1 MNVAEKPPVA
11 NAEIRIPTRTCPGC
25 GEAVPDAEVRAN
37 ACVCPRCKHYFPMPV
52 RARIAHLT
60 DPDSFRE
67 LFDKEIFTDPL
78 NFPDYREKFDAAKG
92 KSRENEGVLCG
103 TATIGGHRTA
113 LFVMDPAFM
122 MGSMGTV
129 VGDRITALFEYA
141 IANRLPVIGY
151 TVSGGARM
159 QEGMLSLMQM
169 AKTSAAIRKHS
180 EAGLFYLPV
189 LTDPTTGGVTASFAM
204 LGDVILAEP
213 GALIGFAGP
222 RVIAQTIGQKL
233 PEGFQR
239 AEFLV
244 EKGIIDGVVERQEL
258 KETVWKLLNI
268 HQDALQYIHYGYTQN
283 VENLPEIKTHP
294 QEGTYLLWLDM
305 TALGIP
311 CYAAS
316 RRYAAAPLCP
326 QLLGYLD
333 GEGHG
338 AAGLEKALDALLTGS
353 GARDTL
359 LCPVTA
365 QGTLRTGEQVQH
377 LQADSGA
384 VGARLTLARS
394 VQRAAEAVAAQTMT
408 TGCILVLDVRTAA
421 LRACVSVP
429 GFDPAD
435 PAASLEAPD
444 SPFLNRALQAYAVGS
459 VFKPVLAAAALEAGL
474 APEYDCNG
482 AVVVDG
488 QIFRCAGGV
497 PHGEVDLSAA
507 LAKSCNGYFIRLG
520 QQLGAQALLQQ
531 AQALGFGR
539 SIGLAEGLTAQS
551 GALPGAEELAQ
562 SGQLANFS
570 FGQGSLLAT
579 PLQVAAMMNTIA
591 NGGVY
596 RAPCLLDCALDEA
609 SGEELSAF
617 ARPQAERVLTEQTA
631 AALCTMLEQTVAE
644 GTAQDASGLRG
655 GAAGKTG
662 TAQTGQFTAEGK
674 ERMNL
679 WFAGFYPAEDPQYT
693 IVVLQDG
700 QTQAAVSSAAVFAQL
715 CTALHWL
722 G

>member
-1 MNVAEKPPVA
+1 MSGRRVLALYA
-11 NAEIRIPTRTCPGC
+11 A
-25 GEAVPDAEVRAN
+25 
-37 ACVCPRCKHYFPMPV
+37 
-52 RARIAHLT
+52 L
-60 DPDSFRE
+60 
-67 LFDKEIFTDPL
+67 LFGF
-78 NFPDYREKFDAAKG
+78 A
-92 KSRENEGVLCG
+92 GVLC
-103 TATIGGHRTA
+103 R
-113 LFVMDPAFM
+113 
-122 MGSMGTV
+122 
-129 VGDRITALFEYA
+129 
-141 IANRLPVIGY
+141 
-151 TVSGGARM
+151 
-159 QEGMLSLMQM
+159 
-169 AKTSAAIRKHS
+169 
-180 EAGLFYLPV
+180 LFYL
-189 LTDPTTGGVTASFAM
+189 
-204 LGDVILAEP
+204 
-213 GALIGFAGP
+213 
-222 RVIAQTIGQKL
+222 
-233 PEGFQR
+233 
-239 AEFLV
+239 
-244 EKGIIDGVVERQEL
+244 
-258 KETVWKLLNI
+258 
-268 HQDALQYIHYGYTQN
+268 
-283 VENLPEIKTHP
+283 
-294 QEGTYLLWLDM
+294 
-305 TALGIP
+305 
-311 CYAAS
+311 AS

-384 VGARLTLARS
+384 VGVRLTLSRS

-435 PAASLEAPD
+435 PAASLEAPN

-551 GALPGAEELAQ
+551 GALPGAEELTQ

-579 PLQVAAMMNTIA
+579 PLH
-591 NGGVY
+591 
-596 RAPCLLDCALDEA
+596 CALDET

-644 GTAQDASGLRG
+644 GTAQDASGLPG

-674 ERMNL
+674 ERKNL

-700 QTQAAVSSAAVFAQL
+700 QTQAAVSSAAVYAQL

>member
-1 MNVAEKPPVA
+1 M
-11 NAEIRIPTRTCPGC
+11 
-25 GEAVPDAEVRAN
+25 
-37 ACVCPRCKHYFPMPV
+37 
-52 RARIAHLT
+52 
-60 DPDSFRE
+60 S
-67 LFDKEIFTDPL
+67 
-78 NFPDYREKFDAAKG
+78 G
-92 KSRENEGVLCG
+92 KRVL
-103 TATIGGHRTA
+103 A
-113 LFVMDPAFM
+113 L
-122 MGSMGTV
+122 
-129 VGDRITALFEYA
+129 Y
-141 IANRLPVIGY
+141 
-151 TVSGGARM
+151 
-159 QEGMLSLMQM
+159 
-169 AKTSAAIRKHS
+169 AAI
-180 EAGLFYLPV
+180 LF
-189 LTDPTTGGVTASFAM
+189 SFA
-204 LGDVILAEP
+204 VILCRLYFLAQNQTYAARAKAQSAVRLALP
-213 GALIGFAGP
+213 ARRGNFYDHTGALLTGLETQYLALCFPGENSYSRLYAY
-222 RVIAQTIGQKL
+222 TDENGQAL
-233 PEGFQR
+233 LYQNRNRSMP
-239 AEFLV
+239 FLLR
-244 EKGIIDGVVERQEL
+244 VERDLYWQG
-258 KETVWKLLNI
+258 VS
-268 HQDALQYIHYGYTQN
+268 
-283 VENLPEIKTHP
+283 
-294 QEGTYLLWLDM
+294 
-305 TALGIP
+305 
-311 CYAAS
+311 CYPFA
-316 RRYAAAPLCP
+316 RRYASAPLCQ
-326 QLLGYLD
+326 QLIGYLD

-338 AAGLEKALDALLTGS
+338 AAGLEKALDKLLTGT
-353 GARDTL
+353 GEHDVL
-359 LCPVTA
+359 LCAVTA
-365 QGTLRTGEQVQH
+365 QGQLRAGETPQYLRQ
-377 LQADSGA
+377 DSKA
-384 VGARLTLARS
+384 VGVQLTISRQM
-394 VQRAAEAVAAQTMT
+394 QRAAEAVAAETMT
-408 TGCILVLDVRTAA
+408 SGCILVLDTASAAVRAS
-421 LRACVSVP
+421 VSMP
-429 GFDPAD
+429 GYDPD
-435 PAASLEAPD
+435 NLAASLDAPD
-444 SPFLNRALQAYAVGS
+444 SPFLNRVLECYTVGS

-482 AVVVDG
+482 AVVVDR

-596 RAPCLLDCALDEA
+596 RVPCLLDCALDET

-631 AALCTMLEQTVAE
+631 AALRTMLEQKVAE
-644 GTAQDASGLRG
+644 GTAQDASGLPG

-715 CTALHWL
+715 CTALHLL

>member
-1 MNVAEKPPVA
+1 M
-11 NAEIRIPTRTCPGC
+11 
-25 GEAVPDAEVRAN
+25 
-37 ACVCPRCKHYFPMPV
+37 
-52 RARIAHLT
+52 
-60 DPDSFRE
+60 S
-67 LFDKEIFTDPL
+67 
-78 NFPDYREKFDAAKG
+78 G
-92 KSRENEGVLCG
+92 KRVL
-103 TATIGGHRTA
+103 A
-113 LFVMDPAFM
+113 L
-122 MGSMGTV
+122 
-129 VGDRITALFEYA
+129 Y
-141 IANRLPVIGY
+141 
-151 TVSGGARM
+151 
-159 QEGMLSLMQM
+159 
-169 AKTSAAIRKHS
+169 AAILFSFAVILCRLYFLAQNQTYAARAKAQSAVRLALPARRGNFYDHTGALLTGLETQYLALCFPGENS
-180 EAGLFYLPV
+180 YSRLYAYTDEAGQ
-189 LTDPTTGGVTASFAM
+189 
-204 LGDVILAEP
+204 
-213 GALIGFAGP
+213 ALLYQNRNRSMP
-222 RVIAQTIGQKL
+222 
-233 PEGFQR
+233 
-239 AEFLV
+239 FLLR
-244 EKGIIDGVVERQEL
+244 VERDLYWQG
-258 KETVWKLLNI
+258 VS
-268 HQDALQYIHYGYTQN
+268 
-283 VENLPEIKTHP
+283 
-294 QEGTYLLWLDM
+294 
-305 TALGIP
+305 
-311 CYAAS
+311 CYPFA
-316 RRYAAAPLCP
+316 RRYASAPLCQ
-326 QLLGYLD
+326 QLIGYLD

-338 AAGLEKALDALLTGS
+338 AAGLEKALDKLLTGT
-353 GARDTL
+353 GEHDVL
-359 LCPVTA
+359 LCAVTA
-365 QGTLRTGEQVQH
+365 QGQLRAGETPQYLRQ
-377 LQADSGA
+377 DSKA
-384 VGARLTLARS
+384 VGVQLTISRQM
-394 VQRAAEAVAAQTMT
+394 QRAAEAVAAETMT
-408 TGCILVLDVRTAA
+408 SGCILVLDTASAAVRAS
-421 LRACVSVP
+421 VSMP
-429 GFDPAD
+429 GYDPD
-435 PAASLEAPD
+435 NLAASLDAPD
-444 SPFLNRALQAYAVGS
+444 SPFLNRVLECYTVGS
-459 VFKPVLAAAALEAGL
+459 VFKPVLAAAALEVGL

-551 GALPGAEELAQ
+551 GALPGAEELTQ

-596 RAPCLLDCALDEA
+596 RAPCLLDCALDET

-617 ARPQAERVLTEQTA
+617 ARLQAERVLTEQTA

-644 GTAQDASGLRG
+644 GTAQDASGLPG

-674 ERMNL
+674 ERKNL

>member
-1 MNVAEKPPVA
+1 MNYVLSLGREIIEKRKLIWDLGKADFRKRFVGSYFGIVWMFIQPIVTIAIYAIIFGPAGFRTPPPV
-11 NAEIRIPTRTCPGC
+11 PGASYVAWLVA
-25 GEAVPDAEVRAN
+25 GIVPWFFYSEVLNTVTNCLQEYSYLVKKVVFKVEMLPIIKLLSCLMVHFFFVLIMLALY
-37 ACVCPRCKHYFPMPV
+37 A
-52 RARIAHLT
+52 AL
-60 DPDSFRE
+60 
-67 LFDKEIFTDPL
+67 LFGF
-78 NFPDYREKFDAAKG
+78 A
-92 KSRENEGVLCG
+92 GVLC
-103 TATIGGHRTA
+103 R
-113 LFVMDPAFM
+113 
-122 MGSMGTV
+122 
-129 VGDRITALFEYA
+129 
-141 IANRLPVIGY
+141 
-151 TVSGGARM
+151 
-159 QEGMLSLMQM
+159 
-169 AKTSAAIRKHS
+169 
-180 EAGLFYLPV
+180 LFYLASRTDYAARAAAQSTVTLELPARRGGFYDCMGLP
-189 LTDPTTGGVTASFAM
+189 LTGLEKRWMALCFPGQENYTRLYACTDTA
-204 LGDVILAEP
+204 
-213 GALIGFAGP
+213 
-222 RVIAQTIGQKL
+222 GQEL
-233 PEGFQR
+233 LYRSRSR
-239 AEFLV
+239 AAPFLV
-244 EKGIIDGVVERQEL
+244 EVDR
-258 KETVWKLLNI
+258 
-268 HQDALQYIHYGYTQN
+268 
-283 VENLPEIKTHP
+283 
-294 QEGTYLLWLDM
+294 DM

-365 QGTLRTGEQVQH
+365 QGALRTGEQVQH

-384 VGARLTLARS
+384 VGVRLTLSRS

-435 PAASLEAPD
+435 PAASLEAPN

-596 RAPCLLDCALDEA
+596 RAPCLLDCALDET

-631 AALCTMLEQTVAE
+631 AALRTMLEQTVAE
-644 GTAQDASGLRG
+644 GTAQDASGLPG

-700 QTQAAVSSAAVFAQL
+700 QTQATVSSAAVFAQL

>member
-1 MNVAEKPPVA
+1 MSGRRVLALYA
-11 NAEIRIPTRTCPGC
+11 A
-25 GEAVPDAEVRAN
+25 
-37 ACVCPRCKHYFPMPV
+37 
-52 RARIAHLT
+52 L
-60 DPDSFRE
+60 
-67 LFDKEIFTDPL
+67 LFGF
-78 NFPDYREKFDAAKG
+78 A
-92 KSRENEGVLCG
+92 GVLC
-103 TATIGGHRTA
+103 R
-113 LFVMDPAFM
+113 
-122 MGSMGTV
+122 
-129 VGDRITALFEYA
+129 
-141 IANRLPVIGY
+141 
-151 TVSGGARM
+151 
-159 QEGMLSLMQM
+159 
-169 AKTSAAIRKHS
+169 
-180 EAGLFYLPV
+180 LFYLASRTDYAARAAAQSTVTLELPARRGGFYDCMGLP
-189 LTDPTTGGVTASFAM
+189 LTGLEKRWLALCFPGQENYTRLYACTDTA
-204 LGDVILAEP
+204 
-213 GALIGFAGP
+213 
-222 RVIAQTIGQKL
+222 GQEL
-233 PEGFQR
+233 LYRSRSR
-239 AEFLV
+239 AAPFLV
-244 EKGIIDGVVERQEL
+244 EVDR
-258 KETVWKLLNI
+258 
-268 HQDALQYIHYGYTQN
+268 
-283 VENLPEIKTHP
+283 
-294 QEGTYLLWLDM
+294 DM

-316 RRYAAAPLCP
+316 RRYATAPLCP

-384 VGARLTLARS
+384 VGARLTLSRS

-408 TGCILVLDVRTAA
+408 TGCILVLDVPTAA

-497 PHGEVDLSAA
+497 PHGEVDLLAA

-591 NGGVY
+591 GGGTYHTPRFCYGVTDAY
-596 RAPCLLDCALDEA
+596 GTLTDPFQLPAPRIVCDAA
-609 SGEELSAF
+609 
-617 ARPQAERVLTEQTA
+617 TA
-631 AALCTMLEQTVAE
+631 KTLRSMLQSVVEDGIGHAAKPAG
-644 GTAQDASGLRG
+644 GT
-655 GAAGKTG
+655 AAGKTG
-662 TAQTGQFTAEGK
+662 TAQTGQFDAAGDELL
-674 ERMNL
+674 NY
-679 WFAGFYPAEDPQYT
+679 WFSGFIPAQTPKYT
-693 IVVLQDG
+693 ITVLQDG
-700 QTQAAVSSAAVFAQL
+700 VLEPETSSAALFAKIAEGLQVIEQP
-715 CTALHWL
+715 ASD
-722 G
+722 

>member
-1 MNVAEKPPVA
+1 MSGRRVLALYA
-11 NAEIRIPTRTCPGC
+11 A
-25 GEAVPDAEVRAN
+25 
-37 ACVCPRCKHYFPMPV
+37 
-52 RARIAHLT
+52 L
-60 DPDSFRE
+60 
-67 LFDKEIFTDPL
+67 LFGF
-78 NFPDYREKFDAAKG
+78 A
-92 KSRENEGVLCG
+92 GVLC
-103 TATIGGHRTA
+103 R
-113 LFVMDPAFM
+113 
-122 MGSMGTV
+122 
-129 VGDRITALFEYA
+129 
-141 IANRLPVIGY
+141 
-151 TVSGGARM
+151 
-159 QEGMLSLMQM
+159 
-169 AKTSAAIRKHS
+169 
-180 EAGLFYLPV
+180 LFYLASRTDYAARAAAQSTVTLELPARRGGFYDCMGLP
-189 LTDPTTGGVTASFAM
+189 LTGLEKRWLALCFPGQENYTRLYACTDTA
-204 LGDVILAEP
+204 
-213 GALIGFAGP
+213 
-222 RVIAQTIGQKL
+222 GQEL
-233 PEGFQR
+233 LYRSRSR
-239 AEFLV
+239 AAPFLV
-244 EKGIIDGVVERQEL
+244 EVDR
-258 KETVWKLLNI
+258 
-268 HQDALQYIHYGYTQN
+268 
-283 VENLPEIKTHP
+283 
-294 QEGTYLLWLDM
+294 DM

-365 QGTLRTGEQVQH
+365 QGALRTGEQVQH

-384 VGARLTLARS
+384 VGVRLTLSRS

-507 LAKSCNGYFIRLG
+507 LAKSCNGYFVRLG
-520 QQLGAQALLQQ
+520 QQLSAETLLQT
-531 AQALGFGR
+531 AEAFGFGR
-539 SIGLAEGLTAQS
+539 QIAVAGRLYADGGNLPTAQ
-551 GALPGAEELAQ
+551 ELAQ

-570 FGQGSLLAT
+570 FGQGSFLAS
-579 PLQVAAMMNTIA
+579 PVQVAAMMNAIA
-591 NGGVY
+591 CGGVY
-596 RAPCLLDCALDEA
+596 RTPFFVEGTVDETQAAVSEAFSQPQGKRILSEKTVDALRE
-609 SGEELSAF
+609 
-617 ARPQAERVLTEQTA
+617 
-631 AALCTMLEQTVAE
+631 MLEQVVAE
-644 GTAQDASGLRG
+644 GTAQDAAGLEE
-655 GAAGKTG
+655 GAGGKTG
-662 TAQTGQFTAEGK
+662 TAQTGQFTPEGV
-674 ERMNL
+674 ERKNL
-679 WFAGFYPAEDPQYT
+679 WFAGFYPASQPKYT

-700 QTQAAVSSAAVFAQL
+700 QTDPACSSAAVFARL
-715 CTALHWL
+715 CTALRLL

>member
-1 MNVAEKPPVA
+1 MSGKRVLAVYAALLLGFMVVLCRLYLLAQHPAYAARAAAQSTVTLQLPARRGSFYDAQGQLLTGLEERWQVV
-11 NAEIRIPTRTCPGC
+11 CFPGQ
-25 GEAVPDAEVRAN
+25 GNYDRLY
-37 ACVCPRCKHYFPMPV
+37 AC
-52 RARIAHLT
+52 T
-60 DPDSFRE
+60 
-67 LFDKEIFTDPL
+67 
-78 NFPDYREKFDAAKG
+78 DAAG
-92 KSRENEGVLCG
+92 QALLYRSRSRAAPFLLEVNC
-103 TATIGGHRTA
+103 
-113 LFVMDPAFM
+113 DPARL
-122 MGSMGTV
+122 GLTGYP
-129 VGDRITALFEYA
+129 TA
-141 IANRLPVIGY
+141 
-151 TVSGGARM
+151 
-159 QEGMLSLMQM
+159 
-169 AKTSAAIRKHS
+169 
-180 EAGLFYLPV
+180 
-189 LTDPTTGGVTASFAM
+189 
-204 LGDVILAEP
+204 
-213 GALIGFAGP
+213 
-222 RVIAQTIGQKL
+222 
-233 PEGFQR
+233 
-239 AEFLV
+239 
-244 EKGIIDGVVERQEL
+244 
-258 KETVWKLLNI
+258 
-268 HQDALQYIHYGYTQN
+268 
-283 VENLPEIKTHP
+283 
-294 QEGTYLLWLDM
+294 
-305 TALGIP
+305 
-311 CYAAS
+311 
-316 RRYAAAPLCP
+316 RRYAAVPLC
-326 QLLGYLD
+326 QHLLGYLD
-333 GEGHG
+333 STGHG
-338 AAGLEKALDALLTGS
+338 AAGLEKALDAVLSGTGEHS
-353 GARDTL
+353 SLVCA
-359 LCPVTA
+359 VTA
-365 QGTLRTGEQVQH
+365 QGTLRTGETPKL

-384 VGARLTLARS
+384 LGVQLTISRP
-394 VQRAAEAVAAQTMT
+394 VQRAVEAVASTTMQS
-408 TGCILVLDVRTAA
+408 GCILVLDTATAA
-421 LRACVSVP
+421 VRASVSVP
-429 GFDPAD
+429 GYDPEHLAD
-435 PAASLEAPD
+435 SLQAAN
-444 SPFLNRALQAYAVGS
+444 SPFLNRALQSYAVGS

-596 RAPCLLDCALDEA
+596 RAPCLLDCALDET

-631 AALCTMLEQTVAE
+631 AALRTMLEQTVAE
-644 GTAQDASGLRG
+644 GTAQDASGLPG

-674 ERMNL
+674 ERKNL

>member
-1 MNVAEKPPVA
+1 MSGKRVLALYAVILFGFAVVLCRIYFLAQNPAYAARAEAQSTVSLA
-11 NAEIRIPTRTCPGC
+11 LPTRRGNFYDCNGLPLTGLEMRWQTLCFPGENNYPRLYSETDST
-25 GEAVPDAEVRAN
+25 GQATLYQNRNRA
-37 ACVCPRCKHYFPMPV
+37 APFLLETMRDLSSLGLRCFP
-52 RARIAHLT
+52 
-60 DPDSFRE
+60 
-67 LFDKEIFTDPL
+67 
-78 NFPDYREKFDAAKG
+78 AAK
-92 KSRENEGVLCG
+92 
-103 TATIGGHRTA
+103 
-113 LFVMDPAFM
+113 
-122 MGSMGTV
+122 
-129 VGDRITALFEYA
+129 
-141 IANRLPVIGY
+141 
-151 TVSGGARM
+151 
-159 QEGMLSLMQM
+159 
-169 AKTSAAIRKHS
+169 
-180 EAGLFYLPV
+180 
-189 LTDPTTGGVTASFAM
+189 
-204 LGDVILAEP
+204 
-213 GALIGFAGP
+213 
-222 RVIAQTIGQKL
+222 
-233 PEGFQR
+233 
-239 AEFLV
+239 
-244 EKGIIDGVVERQEL
+244 
-258 KETVWKLLNI
+258 
-268 HQDALQYIHYGYTQN
+268 
-283 VENLPEIKTHP
+283 
-294 QEGTYLLWLDM
+294 
-305 TALGIP
+305 
-311 CYAAS
+311 
-316 RRYAAAPLCP
+316 RYASVPLC
-326 QLLGYLD
+326 QHLIGYLD
-333 GEGHG
+333 ADGHG
-338 AAGLEKALDALLTGS
+338 AAGLEKALDDLLAGTG
-353 GARDTL
+353 AHDTL
-359 LCPVTA
+359 RCVVTA
-365 QGTLRTGEQVQH
+365 QGRLREGETPQLIQN
-377 LQADSGA
+377 DSGA
-384 VGARLTLARS
+384 VGVQLTISRP
-394 VQRAAEAVAAQTMT
+394 VQRAAEAVAAETMT
-408 TGCILVLDVRTAA
+408 SGCILVLDVQTAA
-421 LRACVSVP
+421 VRASVSVP
-429 GFDPAD
+429 GYDPD
-435 PAASLEAPD
+435 DLAASLGASD
-444 SPFLNRALQAYAVGS
+444 SPFLNRALESYAVGS

-497 PHGEVDLSAA
+497 PHGEVDLLAA

-596 RAPCLLDCALDEA
+596 RVPCLLDCALDET

-644 GTAQDASGLRG
+644 GTAQDASGLPG

-700 QTQAAVSSAAVFAQL
+700 QAQAAVSSAAVFAQL

>member
-1 MNVAEKPPVA
+1 M
-11 NAEIRIPTRTCPGC
+11 
-25 GEAVPDAEVRAN
+25 
-37 ACVCPRCKHYFPMPV
+37 
-52 RARIAHLT
+52 
-60 DPDSFRE
+60 S
-67 LFDKEIFTDPL
+67 
-78 NFPDYREKFDAAKG
+78 G
-92 KSRENEGVLCG
+92 KRVL
-103 TATIGGHRTA
+103 A
-113 LFVMDPAFM
+113 L
-122 MGSMGTV
+122 
-129 VGDRITALFEYA
+129 Y
-141 IANRLPVIGY
+141 
-151 TVSGGARM
+151 
-159 QEGMLSLMQM
+159 
-169 AKTSAAIRKHS
+169 AAI
-180 EAGLFYLPV
+180 LF
-189 LTDPTTGGVTASFAM
+189 SFA
-204 LGDVILAEP
+204 VILCRLYFLAQNQTYAARAKAQSAVRLALP
-213 GALIGFAGP
+213 ARRGNFYDHTGALLTGLETQYLALCFPGENSYSRLYAYTDEDGKALLYQNRNRSMP
-222 RVIAQTIGQKL
+222 
-233 PEGFQR
+233 
-239 AEFLV
+239 FLLR
-244 EKGIIDGVVERQEL
+244 VERDLYWQG
-258 KETVWKLLNI
+258 VS
-268 HQDALQYIHYGYTQN
+268 
-283 VENLPEIKTHP
+283 
-294 QEGTYLLWLDM
+294 
-305 TALGIP
+305 
-311 CYAAS
+311 CYPFA
-316 RRYAAAPLCP
+316 RRYASAPLCQ
-326 QLLGYLD
+326 QLIGYLD

-338 AAGLEKALDALLTGS
+338 AAGLEKALDKLLTGT
-353 GARDTL
+353 GEHDVL
-359 LCPVTA
+359 LCAVTA
-365 QGTLRTGEQVQH
+365 QGQ
-377 LQADSGA
+377 LQAGETPQYLRQDSKA
-384 VGARLTLARS
+384 VGVQLTISRQI
-394 VQRAAEAVAAQTMT
+394 QRAAEAVAAETMT
-408 TGCILVLDVRTAA
+408 SGCILVLDTASAAVRAS
-421 LRACVSVP
+421 VSMP
-429 GFDPAD
+429 GYDPD
-435 PAASLEAPD
+435 NLAASLDAPD
-444 SPFLNRALQAYAVGS
+444 SPFLNRVLECYTVGS

-596 RAPCLLDCALDEA
+596 RAPCLLDCTLDET

-631 AALCTMLEQTVAE
+631 ATLHTMLEQTVAE
-644 GTAQDASGLRG
+644 GTAQDASGLPG

-674 ERMNL
+674 ERKNL

>member
-1 MNVAEKPPVA
+1 M
-11 NAEIRIPTRTCPGC
+11 
-25 GEAVPDAEVRAN
+25 
-37 ACVCPRCKHYFPMPV
+37 
-52 RARIAHLT
+52 
-60 DPDSFRE
+60 S
-67 LFDKEIFTDPL
+67 
-78 NFPDYREKFDAAKG
+78 G
-92 KSRENEGVLCG
+92 KRVL
-103 TATIGGHRTA
+103 A
-113 LFVMDPAFM
+113 L
-122 MGSMGTV
+122 
-129 VGDRITALFEYA
+129 Y
-141 IANRLPVIGY
+141 
-151 TVSGGARM
+151 
-159 QEGMLSLMQM
+159 
-169 AKTSAAIRKHS
+169 AAI
-180 EAGLFYLPV
+180 LF
-189 LTDPTTGGVTASFAM
+189 SFA
-204 LGDVILAEP
+204 VILCRLYFLAQNQTYAARAKAQSAVWLALP
-213 GALIGFAGP
+213 ARRGNFYDHTGALLTGLETQYLALCFPGENSYSRLYAY
-222 RVIAQTIGQKL
+222 TDENGQAL
-233 PEGFQR
+233 LYRNRNRSMP
-239 AEFLV
+239 FLLN
-244 EKGIIDGVVERQEL
+244 VERDLYWQ
-258 KETVWKLLNI
+258 
-268 HQDALQYIHYGYTQN
+268 G
-283 VENLPEIKTHP
+283 
-294 QEGTYLLWLDM
+294 M
-305 TALGIP
+305 S
-311 CYAAS
+311 CYPFA
-316 RRYAAAPLCP
+316 RRYASAPLCQ
-326 QLLGYLD
+326 QLIGYLD

-338 AAGLEKALDALLTGS
+338 AAGLEKALDKLLTGT
-353 GARDTL
+353 GEHDVL
-359 LCPVTA
+359 LCAVTA
-365 QGTLRTGEQVQH
+365 QGQLRAGETPQYLRQ
-377 LQADSGA
+377 DSKA
-384 VGARLTLARS
+384 VGAQLTIS
-394 VQRAAEAVAAQTMT
+394 CQMQRAAEAVAAETMT
-408 TGCILVLDVRTAA
+408 SGCILVLDTASAAVRAS
-421 LRACVSVP
+421 VSMP
-429 GFDPAD
+429 GYDPD
-435 PAASLEAPD
+435 NLAASLDAPD
-444 SPFLNRALQAYAVGS
+444 SPFLNRVLECYTVGS
-459 VFKPVLAAAALEAGL
+459 VFKPVLAAAALEASL

-596 RAPCLLDCALDEA
+596 RAPCLLDCALDET

-631 AALCTMLEQTVAE
+631 AALRTMLEQTVAE
-644 GTAQDASGLRG
+644 GTAQDASGLPG

-674 ERMNL
+674 ERKNL